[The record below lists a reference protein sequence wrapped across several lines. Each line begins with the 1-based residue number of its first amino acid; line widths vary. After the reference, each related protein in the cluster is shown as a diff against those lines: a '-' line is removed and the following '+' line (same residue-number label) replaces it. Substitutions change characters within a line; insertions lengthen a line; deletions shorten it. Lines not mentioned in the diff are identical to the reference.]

1 MDRHKNDNL
10 YIIADFSAFVNKI
23 FCLFWQNIWLGWQ
36 DSNLRMTESKS
47 VALPL
52 GYTPFFRKCC
62 LRQTL
67 VYHKSRK
74 KSSVFSLSKKITD
87 FFGYFHRKCRFSLA
101 KLIFLWYNYDNII
114 ANQHVNQ
121 RHCPHITRI
130 P

>member
-1 MDRHKNDNL
+1 MRCCL
-10 YIIADFSAFVNKI
+10 RTWFCKI
-23 FCLFWQNIWLGWQ
+23 KQKEFTKLGKLFFTYGWA
-36 DSNLRMTESKS
+36 RWIRTIGMTESKS

-74 KSSVFSLSKKITD
+74 KSSVFSSPKKITI
-87 FFGYFHRKCRFSLA
+87 FFGDFHGKCQFSLA
-101 KLIFLWYNYDNII
+101 KSIFLWYNYDNII

-130 P
+130 S